1 VAAQLGPAVVNE
13 IRGVEPWPFGDDVP
27 VQVRRL
33 QAEGK
38 CIALSV
44 GQRPGGFGSARS
56 ERAR

>member
-1 VAAQLGPAVVNE
+1 VAAQLGSTSSTK
-13 IRGVEPWPFGDDVP
+13 IRGIEPWPFGDDVP

-38 CIALSV
+38 CIALSL
-44 GQRPGGFGSARS
+44 GRLRQARY